1 MTYGCVGGV
10 WVWVW
15 MSRSCLQ
22 RVKDAVAQ
30 GVLIDV
36 WPLRVQV
43 PDDDDLSFFEAISL
57 ADDDGPMQ
65 ADFKNADFFRM
76 L

>member
-1 MTYGCVGGV
+1 
-10 WVWVW
+10 

-65 ADFKNADFFRM
+65 ADFKNADFFKK

>member
-1 MTYGCVGGV
+1 
-10 WVWVW
+10 
-15 MSRSCLQ
+15 LQ

-30 GVLIDV
+30 GILIDV

-43 PDDDDLSFFEAISL
+43 PDDDELSFFEAISL
-57 ADDDGPMQ
+57 ADGEGPMQ

-76 L
+76 Q

>member
-1 MTYGCVGGV
+1 M
-10 WVWVW
+10 
-15 MSRSCLQ
+15 Q

-43 PDDDDLSFFEAISL
+43 PDDDELSFFEAISL
-57 ADDDGPMQ
+57 ADDEGPMQ
-65 ADFKNADFFRM
+65 ADFKKADFFKK

>member
-1 MTYGCVGGV
+1 MGV
-10 WVWVW
+10 WVVCVCLW

-43 PDDDDLSFFEAISL
+43 PDDDELRFFEAISL
-57 ADDDGPMQ
+57 ADDEDPMQ

>member
-1 MTYGCVGGV
+1 MQC
-10 WVWVW
+10 
-15 MSRSCLQ
+15 
-22 RVKDAVAQ
+22 VKDAVAQ

-43 PDDDDLSFFEAISL
+43 PDLDCNDELSFFEAISL
-57 ADDDGPMQ
+57 ADGEGPMQ
-65 ADFKNADFFRM
+65 ADFKNAHFFKK

>member
-1 MTYGCVGGV
+1 
-10 WVWVW
+10 

-30 GVLIDV
+30 GILIDI

-43 PDDDDLSFFEAISL
+43 PDDDELSFFEAISL
-57 ADDDGPMQ
+57 ADDNGPMQ
-65 ADFKNADFFRM
+65 ADFTNAIFFKK

>member
-1 MTYGCVGGV
+1 
-10 WVWVW
+10 
-15 MSRSCLQ
+15 LQ
-22 RVKDAVAQ
+22 RVKDAVTQ

-43 PDDDDLSFFEAISL
+43 PDDDELSFFEAISL

-65 ADFKNADFFRM
+65 ADFKNAHFFKK

>member
-1 MTYGCVGGV
+1 MGV
-10 WVWVW
+10 WT
-15 MSRSCLQ
+15 SRSCLQ

-43 PDDDDLSFFEAISL
+43 PDLDGDDELCFFEAISL
-57 ADDDGPMQ
+57 ADGEGPMQ
-65 ADFKNADFFRM
+65 ADFINANFFKK